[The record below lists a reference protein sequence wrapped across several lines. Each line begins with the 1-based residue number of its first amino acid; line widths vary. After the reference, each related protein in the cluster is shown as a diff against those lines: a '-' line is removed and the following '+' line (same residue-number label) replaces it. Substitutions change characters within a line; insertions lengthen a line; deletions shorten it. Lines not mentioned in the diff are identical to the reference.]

1 MGERPLTPAHSK
13 LLRCDPAGK
22 RESARDPHIGTL
34 VMSSLSETG
43 TLDAVHDPTRLA
55 LVRETGLLDSPAE
68 EAFDRLTRLAAKLT
82 GAPVTFIS
90 LVDEERDFYKSCFGF
105 PEPLASERQ
114 LTGTTFCHYALVSRG
129 PLVIEDTLAHPIYR
143 NVPTVQSLGV
153 RAYLG
158 IPLRFGGR
166 AIGSFC
172 AIDFSPRAWSSLEIE
187 VMEELAASTMREIEL
202 RAAMEAAEM
211 ERGRLKTL
219 LMHVPAAVI
228 FADGASRRVL
238 LWNQRVEEILGTVPR
253 GAEIERDES
262 FAAFHPDGRIVGAH
276 ESPLERAI
284 LGETVHGE
292 EFRIERSDGTAV
304 WIRVHG
310 APVRDAAG
318 EAIIGGVISFYDV
331 TEQRRIGEENR
342 SLYEQARSANR
353 AQDDF
358 FATVSHELRSPM
370 TSILGW
376 SKLLM
381 GEDLQNETAREAA
394 EAIAGSARLQAQLID
409 DLLDAS
415 RISTGKVALAMNRL
429 NVNDS
434 ISEAV
439 RAAQPVAASHGLRLR
454 ANLSEVPVIEGD
466 AARLRQVVSNL
477 LSNSIKFTPPGGLI
491 EVSSRTENE
500 RAVIV
505 VSDTGR
511 GIAPELLPHIFEKHR
526 QARTGELGGLG
537 LGLTIVRHL
546 VEMHGGEVR
555 AHSAGPGKGTEFTIR
570 L

>member
-1 MGERPLTPAHSK
+1 MTVQSEIDALDAI
-13 LLRCDPAGK
+13 
-22 RESARDPHIGTL
+22 RDP
-34 VMSSLSETG
+34 E
-43 TLDAVHDPTRLA
+43 RLA
-55 LVRETGLLDSPAE
+55 RLRATGLLDSPTE
-68 EAFDRLTRLAAKLT
+68 EAFDRLTRLAARLT

-90 LVDEERDFYKSCFGF
+90 LVEEGRDFYKSCFGF
-105 PEPLASERQ
+105 PEPLASERE
-114 LTGTTFCHYALVSRG
+114 LTGTTFCHYALVSSG

-158 IPLRFGGR
+158 IPLKIGGL

-172 AIDFSPRAWSSLEIE
+172 AIDFEARTWTPLQIE

-202 RAAMEAAEM
+202 RAAVETAET
-211 ERGRLKTL
+211 ERGRLKAL
-219 LMHVPAAVI
+219 LMHVPAAVV
-228 FADGASRRVL
+228 FAEAASRRVM
-238 LWNQRVEEILGTVPR
+238 LWNQRVEEILGAVPR
-253 GAEIERDES
+253 GAEIRGDEPYVV
-262 FAAFHPDGRIVGAH
+262 FHPDGRVVEPH

-284 LGETVHGE
+284 LGETALGQ
-292 EFRIERSDGTAV
+292 EFEIARSDGTRV

-310 APVRDAAG
+310 APVRDATG
-318 EAIIGGVISFYDV
+318 TAIIGGVISFYDV
-331 TEQRRIGEENR
+331 TEQLRIEQENR
-342 SLYEQARSANR
+342 VLYEQARSANR

-358 FATVSHELRSPM
+358 FATVSHELRTPM

-376 SKLLM
+376 SKLLL
-381 GEDLQNETAREAA
+381 GEDLQNETATEAA

-415 RISTGKVALAMNRL
+415 RISTGKIALNKRSL
-429 NVNDS
+429 NVNDP
-434 ISEAV
+434 ITEAV
-439 RAAQPVAASHGLRLR
+439 QAAQPVAASHGLRLR
-454 ANLSEVPVIEGD
+454 TSLCEVPLIEGD
-466 AARLRQVVSNL
+466 AARLRQVIGNL
-477 LSNSIKFTPPGGLI
+477 LSNSIKFTPAGGLI
-491 EVSSRTENE
+491 EVCSRTEGA

-511 GIAPELLPHIFEKHR
+511 GIAPELVPHVFEKHR
-526 QARTGELGGLG
+526 QARTAEQGGLG

-555 AHSAGPGKGTEFTIR
+555 VDSAGPGKGTEITIR